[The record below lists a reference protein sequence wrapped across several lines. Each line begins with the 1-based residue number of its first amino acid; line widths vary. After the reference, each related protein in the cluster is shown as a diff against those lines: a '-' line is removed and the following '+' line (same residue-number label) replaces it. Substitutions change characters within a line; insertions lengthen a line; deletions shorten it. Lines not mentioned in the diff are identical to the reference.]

1 MSYDL
6 GVELLVARLDEE
18 GAHIYT
24 VGNPG
29 TVSDYGHTGYI
40 SVGSG
45 AIHSIQSLIG
55 FKHSAYHSLYA
66 TIFEV
71 YASKRRAEAAP
82 GVGMETDICIIPPGE
97 AGWVLLDHDQ
107 LSKLDRLYAEFN
119 QPAGPV
125 ISEKVFALNLFGN
138 EEENETQ
145 ANTTEAE

>member
-1 MSYDL
+1 
-6 GVELLVARLDEE
+6 
-18 GAHIYT
+18 
-24 VGNPG
+24 
-29 TVSDYGHTGYI
+29 
-40 SVGSG
+40 
-45 AIHSIQSLIG
+45 
-55 FKHSAYHSLYA
+55 
-66 TIFEV
+66 
-71 YASKRRAEAAP
+71 
-82 GVGMETDICIIPPGE
+82 METDICIIPPGE